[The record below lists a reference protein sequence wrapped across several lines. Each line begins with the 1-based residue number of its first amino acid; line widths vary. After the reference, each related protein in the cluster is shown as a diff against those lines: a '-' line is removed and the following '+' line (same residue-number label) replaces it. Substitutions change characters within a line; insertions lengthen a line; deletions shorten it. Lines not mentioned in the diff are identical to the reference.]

1 MGILFLVFPL
11 SCTTDY
17 YFEEP
22 LVDESSDTSENDD
35 PDESASDPSNPG
47 EDPTQGSG
55 SPDNPDTANPYAGR
69 VTYEVDVKPILNQ
82 LCVACHNPSLH
93 EDGVDLSTYA
103 LAKSNIN
110 DILESMQ
117 EDDSDDIMP
126 PSGRVD
132 NAVIQTLYTWVS
144 DGLLEGEAPPEDPDT
159 GSTDGMYT
167 YTADIINIIDREC
180 IFCHGASS
188 PAGGY
193 DISTYQKVVDQ
204 IGVFLDRIDLQTG
217 QVGIMPPAGRMDET
231 TIQTIKDW
239 IDQGM
244 PQ

>member
-17 YFEEP
+17 YFEDP
-22 LVDESSDTSENDD
+22 LVDETGNTPESDD
-35 PDESASDPSNPG
+35 PNESASDPANPG

-55 SPDNPDTANPYAGR
+55 SPDTPDTTDPNAGK

-82 LCVACHNPSLH
+82 LCVACHNAQLH
-93 EDGVDLSTYA
+93 EDGVDLSTYT
-103 LAKSNIN
+103 LAKGNIN

-132 NAVIQTLYTWVS
+132 DAVIQTLYAWVS
-144 DGLLEGEAPPEDPDT
+144 DGLLEGVPPSDDPGT
-159 GSTDGMYT
+159 GSSDGMYT
-167 YTADIINIIDREC
+167 YTADIVSIINKEC
-180 IFCHGASS
+180 IFCHSASS

-217 QVGIMPPAGRMDET
+217 QAGIMPPAGRMDEA
-231 TIQTIKDW
+231 TIQIIKDW

-244 PQ
+244 PE